1 MLGEPARYRRLF
13 CSGRATGREFIIQ
26 PGAARVAKAGFSTPE
41 SRRAPI
47 ATVGISCWGHKM
59 PDDATEFKRAMQ
71 ALLDRYPKD
80 RILAAL
86 QETPLRPGP
95 KRKDDTEMLIR
106 MGRIMTW
113 HRDLSDRAAAE
124 IVTRHLPNNRSSV
137 IDRIRK
143 NFAKDRAHYLRSGKV
158 AEIINLIMA
167 GTPRSADETTE
178 RGADKQ
184 PLVTVALPDDDTLEA
199 MFQELRSKLGAVCTL
214 TDKDPVVGS
223 SKLGEI
229 RPE

>member
-1 MLGEPARYRRLF
+1 
-13 CSGRATGREFIIQ
+13 
-26 PGAARVAKAGFSTPE
+26 
-41 SRRAPI
+41 
-47 ATVGISCWGHKM
+47 M
-59 PDDATEFKRAMQ
+59 PDDATEFNRAIQ

-95 KRKDDTEMLIR
+95 KRKDDTAILIR

-124 IVTRHLPNNRSSV
+124 IVTRHLPNDRRSV

-143 NFAKDRAHYLRSGKV
+143 GFAKDREYYLRAGKV
-158 AEIINLIMA
+158 TEIINLVMA
-167 GTPRSADETTE
+167 EKRGTRSTGENGE
-178 RGADKQ
+178 RGDKKE
-184 PLVTVALPDDDTLEA
+184 PLVTVVLPDDDTLEA
-199 MFQELRSKLGAVCTL
+199 MFQELRSKLRAVCTL
-214 TDKDPVVGS
+214 SDKDPVVVFP
-223 SKLGEI
+223 KLGEI

>member
-1 MLGEPARYRRLF
+1 
-13 CSGRATGREFIIQ
+13 
-26 PGAARVAKAGFSTPE
+26 
-41 SRRAPI
+41 
-47 ATVGISCWGHKM
+47 M
-59 PDDATEFKRAMQ
+59 PDDATEFNRAIQ

-95 KRKDDTEMLIR
+95 KRKDDTAILIR

-124 IVTRHLPNNRSSV
+124 IVTRHLPNDRRSV

-143 NFAKDRAHYLRSGKV
+143 GFAKDREYYLRAGKV
-158 AEIINLIMA
+158 TEIINLIMA
-167 GTPRSADETTE
+167 EKRGTRSTDENGE
-178 RGADKQ
+178 RGDKKE
-184 PLVTVALPDDDTLEA
+184 PLVTVVLPDDDPLEA
-199 MFQELRSKLGAVCTL
+199 MFQELRSKLRAVCTL
-214 TDKDPVVGS
+214 SDKDPVVVFP
-223 SKLGEI
+223 KLGEI

>member
-1 MLGEPARYRRLF
+1 
-13 CSGRATGREFIIQ
+13 
-26 PGAARVAKAGFSTPE
+26 
-41 SRRAPI
+41 
-47 ATVGISCWGHKM
+47 M
-59 PDDATEFKRAMQ
+59 PDDATEFNRAIQ

-95 KRKDDTEMLIR
+95 KRKDDTAILIR

-124 IVTRHLPNNRSSV
+124 IVTRHLPNDRRSV

-143 NFAKDRAHYLRSGKV
+143 GFAKDREYYLRAGKV
-158 AEIINLIMA
+158 TEIINLIMA
-167 GTPRSADETTE
+167 EKRGTRSTDENGE
-178 RGADKQ
+178 RGDKKE
-184 PLVTVALPDDDTLEA
+184 PLVTVVLPDDDTLEA
-199 MFQELRSKLGAVCTL
+199 MFQELRSKLQAVCTL
-214 TDKDPVVGS
+214 SDKDPVVVFP
-223 SKLGEI
+223 KLGEI

>member
-1 MLGEPARYRRLF
+1 
-13 CSGRATGREFIIQ
+13 
-26 PGAARVAKAGFSTPE
+26 
-41 SRRAPI
+41 
-47 ATVGISCWGHKM
+47 M
-59 PDDATEFKRAMQ
+59 PDDATKFKGAIQ
-71 ALLDRYPKD
+71 ALLDRYPRG

-143 NFAKDRAHYLRSGKV
+143 KFAKDRESHLRSGKV
-158 AEIINLIMA
+158 TEIINLVMA
-167 GTPRSADETTE
+167 EKRGTRSTDENGE
-178 RGADKQ
+178 RGDKKE
-184 PLVTVALPDDDTLEA
+184 PLVTVVLPDDDTLEA
-199 MFQELRSKLGAVCTL
+199 MFQELRSKLRAVCTL
-214 TDKDPVVGS
+214 SDKDPVVVFP
-223 SKLGEI
+223 KLGEI

>member
-1 MLGEPARYRRLF
+1 
-13 CSGRATGREFIIQ
+13 
-26 PGAARVAKAGFSTPE
+26 
-41 SRRAPI
+41 
-47 ATVGISCWGHKM
+47 M
-59 PDDATEFKRAMQ
+59 PDDATEFKRALQ

-95 KRKDDTEMLIR
+95 KRKDDTAILIR

-124 IVTRHLPNNRSSV
+124 IVTRHLPNDRRSV

-143 NFAKDRAHYLRSGKV
+143 GFAKDREYYLRAGKV
-158 AEIINLIMA
+158 SEIINLIMA
-167 GTPRSADETTE
+167 EKRGTRSTDENGE
-178 RGADKQ
+178 RGDKKE
-184 PLVTVALPDDDTLEA
+184 PLVTLVLP
-199 MFQELRSKLGAVCTL
+199 SKLRAVCTL
-214 TDKDPVVGS
+214 SDKDPVVVFP
-223 SKLGEI
+223 KLGEI

>member
-1 MLGEPARYRRLF
+1 
-13 CSGRATGREFIIQ
+13 
-26 PGAARVAKAGFSTPE
+26 
-41 SRRAPI
+41 
-47 ATVGISCWGHKM
+47 M
-59 PDDATEFKRAMQ
+59 PDDATEFNRAIQ

-95 KRKDDTEMLIR
+95 KRKDDTAILIR

-124 IVTRHLPNNRSSV
+124 IVTRHLPNDRRSV

-143 NFAKDRAHYLRSGKV
+143 GFAKDREYYLRSGKV
-158 AEIINLIMA
+158 NEIISLIMIGKRA
-167 GTPRSADETTE
+167 TRSTDENSE
-178 RGADKQ
+178 GGDKKE
-184 PLVTVALPDDDTLEA
+184 PMATVALPDDDTLEA
-199 MFQELRSKLGAVCTL
+199 MFQELRSKLRAVCTL
-214 TDKDPVVGS
+214 TDKDPVVVFP
-223 SKLGEI
+223 KLGEI

>member
-1 MLGEPARYRRLF
+1 
-13 CSGRATGREFIIQ
+13 
-26 PGAARVAKAGFSTPE
+26 
-41 SRRAPI
+41 
-47 ATVGISCWGHKM
+47 M
-59 PDDATEFKRAMQ
+59 PDDATEFNRAIQ

-95 KRKDDTEMLIR
+95 KRKDDAAILIR

-124 IVTRHLPNNRSSV
+124 IVTRHLPNDRRSV

-143 NFAKDRAHYLRSGKV
+143 SFAKDREYYLRAGKV
-158 AEIINLIMA
+158 NEILNLAMA
-167 GTPRSADETTE
+167 REGVTRSADKNKESGDNKE
-178 RGADKQ
+178 
-184 PLVTVALPDDDTLEA
+184 PLVTLVLPDDDTLEA
-199 MFQELRSKLGAVCTL
+199 IFQQLRSELGAVCRL
-214 TDKDPVVGS
+214 TDKDPVVVFP
-223 SKLGEI
+223 KLGEI